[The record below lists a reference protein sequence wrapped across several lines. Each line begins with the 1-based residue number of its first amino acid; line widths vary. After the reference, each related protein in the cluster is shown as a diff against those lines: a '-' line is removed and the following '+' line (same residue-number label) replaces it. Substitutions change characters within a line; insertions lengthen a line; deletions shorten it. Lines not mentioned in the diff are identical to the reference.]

1 MAKTYVLAGIELLT
15 YVKVHRFTQVFV
27 IEIEANHRDFSLFIL
42 IGNTVY
48 LSLVVVNNE
57 TFAQVIN
64 EDQIL
69 MMNVFGDMEATEEE
83 TRYNYNAEI
92 DMLIEGIKGGW
103 NIINRKD
110 EVKSYKVFFS
120 RFYSLIG

>member
-92 DMLIEGIKGGW
+92 DMLIEGIKGG
-103 NIINRKD
+103 
-110 EVKSYKVFFS
+110 
-120 RFYSLIG
+120 